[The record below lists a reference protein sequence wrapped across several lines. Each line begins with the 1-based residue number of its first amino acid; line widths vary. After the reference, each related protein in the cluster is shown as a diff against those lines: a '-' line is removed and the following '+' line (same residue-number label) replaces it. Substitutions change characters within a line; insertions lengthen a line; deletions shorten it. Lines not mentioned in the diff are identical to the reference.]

1 MARDSR
7 TRGVSAR
14 YFVAL
19 LVFCLAI
26 IPALTAS
33 AQSEITPDDIAAADA
48 ERRAISAELGAATI
62 EYDTAVARLR
72 DLESSLTALGIE
84 LSELEQDLAFARVA
98 AQEIATDRYMYAGAS
113 QGNLLEAV
121 SIDDV
126 SLRSSYLD
134 RLARAGTD
142 TVIKLYALEDSYESQ
157 QVAIAQAL
165 ENQEATNAALEV
177 MAADILAELDKANSR
192 YTAVVAAFERQEEER
207 RIREERERLAREEA
221 ERQRLAALTTTTLA
235 APTTTGGPGEATTTT
250 SGATTTTTAPPPT
263 TTQPPNGSMACPVNG
278 AVAFTDTWGAPRSGG
293 RTHKGVDMIAAR
305 GTPLVAIEA
314 GSILRMRNSGLGG
327 ITVYLKGASGDEY
340 YYAHLDAWADGL
352 YAGQSVAVGEL
363 IGYVG
368 NTGNAQYTVPHLHFE
383 HSPGGNGAVN
393 PYPLVAG
400 LCL

>member
-72 DLESSLTALGIE
+72 DLESSLT
-84 LSELEQDLAFARVA
+84 SEISNPNNEI

-250 SGATTTTTAPPPT
+250 SGATTPT
-263 TTQPPNGSMACPVNG
+263 TPPPPNGSMACPVNG